1 MRINPV
7 VMLRICAVSIF
18 PIVFFL
24 YYSDT
29 SLADA
34 GFALVGAVLTAVL
47 FVAAQKLQNVQ
58 LRRVLDQVRT
68 AVSTY
73 AEKDPTNFR
82 MVSAKAN
89 NELNWIVDEFNATL
103 SEAHGN
109 RLLITNI
116 ALSMSNHAQ
125 SLCEAIENIANEMQ
139 QQTGGID
146 QVHKSLEHFKS
157 VYDLTSESAKK
168 SIQIAAATEQ
178 EADNGK
184 LVITQTMGSVMSVSE
199 SINDAGETL
208 KNLEQESESIRGV
221 VAVIR
226 GVAEQTNLLA
236 LNAAIEAARA
246 GEQGRGFAVVAD
258 EVRTLAT
265 KTHNYTSD
273 IESIIEKLL
282 KLIQQTAT
290 ALNTSVSLSSESDE
304 LIESVVVSYS
314 ELVGSLQALKDLGET
329 LSHATLDEAG
339 NVNEVSERIASILHS
354 NHSTGDNVQQLQS
367 SSNELFILGEQ
378 LRALSCNNTHS
389 QSASSNSE
397 PDLF

>member
-1 MRINPV
+1 
-7 VMLRICAVSIF
+7 
-18 PIVFFL
+18 VFFL
-24 YYSDT
+24 FYSDT

-34 GFALVGAVLTAVL
+34 GLALVGAVLTAVL
-47 FVAAQKLQNVQ
+47 FMAAQKLQNLQ
-58 LRRVLDQVRT
+58 LRRVMDEVRS
-68 AVSTY
+68 AVSSY
-73 AEKDPTNFR
+73 AEKNPNNFR
-82 MVSAKAN
+82 MVSAKAG

-116 ALSMSNHAQ
+116 ALSMSSHAQ
-125 SLCEAIENIANEMQ
+125 SLCESIENIATEMQ

-146 QVHKSLEHFKS
+146 EVYKSMEHFKS

-168 SIQIAAATEQ
+168 SIKIAADTEK

-199 SINDAGETL
+199 SINDAGDTL

-290 ALNTSVSLSSESDE
+290 ALNTSVNLSSESDE
-304 LIESVVVSYS
+304 FIESVVVSYS
-314 ELVGSLQALKDLGET
+314 ELVGSLLALKELGET
-329 LSHATLDEAG
+329 LSQATLDEAG
-339 NVNEVSERIASILHS
+339 DVNDVTERIASVQQS
-354 NHSTGDNVQQLQS
+354 NYSTSENVQQLQGA
-367 SSNELFILGEQ
+367 SNELFVLGEQ
-378 LRALSCNNTHS
+378 LRAISCSKTVPQGARTNT
-389 QSASSNSE
+389 E